1 MIAVRML
8 LRSDVS
14 DLGKKG
20 DIVEVAPG
28 FARNYLVPRGLA
40 IAATAGIETQAA
52 SMRRSRM
59 LKESK
64 DRESAQEIAKVLVPK
79 VIRIIARAGE
89 GGKLFGSV
97 TAADVVTAIAAQA
110 KVELDRRS
118 VHIDDHIKT
127 TGSHQVSV
135 RLSGDVEFPV
145 TVEVVES

>member
-97 TAADVVTAIAAQA
+97 TVADVGHAPTLVSWARPLA
-110 KVELDRRS
+110 S
-118 VHIDDHIKT
+118 C
-127 TGSHQVSV
+127 HQP
-135 RLSGDVEFPV
+135 E
-145 TVEVVES
+145 